1 MRAFIDTN
9 VIVDVV
15 AKREPFFADSQAVLA
30 LCAMGDLDGVVSD
43 ITFCNVAYVLR
54 KSLGNAQL
62 RNGLRVLKN
71 YLTVVPIGD
80 AAITAALESETTDFE
95 DAVQLEAARANQ
107 VDVIITRNV
116 RHFNNS
122 PIRVCTPSELL
133 AEDPEQIL

>member
-30 LCAMGDLDGVVSD
+30 LCATGDLEGIVSD
-43 ITFCNVAYVLR
+43 LTFCNVAYVLR
-54 KSLGNAQL
+54 KALGNAQL

-71 YLTVVPIGD
+71 HLTVVPIGEV
-80 AAITAALESETTDFE
+80 AITAALESETTDFE
-95 DAVQLEAARANQ
+95 DAVQLEAALANQ
-107 VDVIITRNV
+107 ADVIVTRNV

-122 PIRVCTPSELL
+122 PIMVCTPSELL
-133 AEDPEQIL
+133 LEDSE

>member
-30 LCAMGDLDGVVSD
+30 LCATGDLEGVVSD
-43 ITFCNVAYVLR
+43 LTFCNVAYVLR
-54 KSLGNAQL
+54 KSLGSTQL

-71 YLTVVPIGD
+71 HLTIVPVGEV
-80 AAITAALESETTDFE
+80 AITAALESETTDFE
-95 DAVQLEAARANQ
+95 DAVQLEAARVNQ
-107 VDVIITRNV
+107 ADVIITRNV

-133 AEDPEQIL
+133 AEAPE

>member
-30 LCAMGDLDGVVSD
+30 LCATGDLEGVVSD
-43 ITFCNVAYVLR
+43 LTFCNVAYVLR
-54 KSLGNAQL
+54 KSLGSTQL
-62 RNGLRVLKN
+62 RNGLRVLKKH
-71 YLTVVPIGD
+71 LTVVPVGE
-80 AAITAALESETTDFE
+80 AAISAALESETADFE
-95 DAVQLEAARANQ
+95 DAVQLEAARANH

-133 AEDPEQIL
+133 AE

>member
-30 LCAMGDLDGVVSD
+30 LCATGDLEGVVSD
-43 ITFCNVAYVLR
+43 LTFCNVAYVLR
-54 KSLGNAQL
+54 KSLGSTQL

-71 YLTVVPIGD
+71 HLTVVPIGE
-80 AAITAALESETTDFE
+80 AAITAALENEMTDFE
-95 DAVQLEAARANQ
+95 DAVQLEAARSNR
-107 VDVIITRNV
+107 VDVIVTRNV

-122 PIRVCTPSELL
+122 LIRVCTPSELL
-133 AEDPEQIL
+133 TEDPEQSL

>member
-1 MRAFIDTN
+1 MRVFIDTN

-30 LCAMGDLDGVVSD
+30 LCATGDLEGVVSD
-43 ITFCNVAYVLR
+43 LTFCNVAYVLR
-54 KSLGNAQL
+54 KSLGSTQL
-62 RNGLRVLKN
+62 LNGLRVLKKH
-71 YLTVVPIGD
+71 LTVVPVGE
-80 AAITAALESETTDFE
+80 AAISAALESETADFE
-95 DAVQLEAARANQ
+95 DAVQLEAARANH

-133 AEDPEQIL
+133 AE

>member
-30 LCAMGDLDGVVSD
+30 LCATGELEGVVSD
-43 ITFCNVAYVLR
+43 LTFCNVAYVLR
-54 KSLGNAQL
+54 KSLGSAQL

-71 YLTVVPIGD
+71 HLQVVSIGE
-80 AAITAALESETTDFE
+80 AAITAALGNEMTDFE
-95 DAVQLEAARANQ
+95 DAVQLEAARANR
-107 VDVIITRNV
+107 VDVIVTRNV

-122 PIRVCTPSELL
+122 PIRVCSPSELL
-133 AEDPEQIL
+133 AEDSEPRL

>member
-30 LCAMGDLDGVVSD
+30 LCATGDLEGVVSD
-43 ITFCNVAYVLR
+43 LTFCNVAYVLR
-54 KSLGNAQL
+54 KSLGSAQL
-62 RNGLRVLKN
+62 RNSLRILKSH
-71 YLTVVPIGD
+71 LTVVPVGE
-80 AAITAALESETTDFE
+80 AAIAAALENEMTDFE
-95 DAVQLEAARANQ
+95 DAVQLEAARANRA
-107 VDVIITRNV
+107 DVIVTRNA

-133 AEDPEQIL
+133 LEDSE

>member
-30 LCAMGDLDGVVSD
+30 LCATGEIEGVVSD
-43 ITFCNVAYVLR
+43 LTFCNVAYVLR
-54 KSLGNAQL
+54 KALGNVEL

-71 YLTVVPIGD
+71 NLTVIPIGE
-80 AAITAALESETTDFE
+80 AAITAALGNEMTDFE
-95 DAVQLEAARANQ
+95 DAVQLEAARTNH
-107 VDVIITRNV
+107 VDVIVTRNV

-133 AEDPEQIL
+133 AEDPEQRL

>member
-30 LCAMGDLDGVVSD
+30 LCATGDLEGVVSD
-43 ITFCNVAYVLR
+43 LTFCNVAYVLR
-54 KSLGNAQL
+54 KSLGSAQL

-71 YLTVVPIGD
+71 HLTVVPVGE
-80 AAITAALESETTDFE
+80 AAIAAALRNEMTDFE
-95 DAVQLEAARANQ
+95 DAVQLEAARASR
-107 VDVIITRNV
+107 VDVIVTRNV

-133 AEDPEQIL
+133 TEDPE

>member
-15 AKREPFFADSQAVLA
+15 ARREPFFADSQAILA
-30 LCAMGDLDGVVSD
+30 LCATGDLEGVVSD
-43 ITFCNVAYVLR
+43 LTFCNVAYVLR
-54 KSLGNAQL
+54 KALGSAQL

-71 YLTVVPIGD
+71 HLTVVPVGE
-80 AAITAALESETTDFE
+80 AAIAAALESETTDFE

-116 RHFNNS
+116 RHFGNS

-133 AEDPEQIL
+133 LEDSE

>member
-30 LCAMGDLDGVVSD
+30 LCATGEIEGVVSD
-43 ITFCNVAYVLR
+43 LTFCNVAYVLR
-54 KSLGNAQL
+54 KALGNEEL

-71 YLTVVPIGD
+71 NLTVVPIGE
-80 AAITAALESETTDFE
+80 AAITAALGNEMTDFE
-95 DAVQLEAARANQ
+95 DAVQLEAARTNH
-107 VDVIITRNV
+107 VDVIVTRNV

-133 AEDPEQIL
+133 TEDPE

>member
-15 AKREPFFADSQAVLA
+15 ARREPFFSDSQAVLA
-30 LCAMGDLDGVVSD
+30 LCATGNLDGVVSD
-43 ITFCNVAYVLR
+43 LTFCNVAYVLR
-54 KSLGNAQL
+54 KSLGSTQL

-71 YLTVVPIGD
+71 HLTIVPIGE
-80 AAITAALESETTDFE
+80 ATITAALESTTTDFE
-95 DAVQLEAARANQ
+95 DAVQLEAARANR
-107 VDVIITRNV
+107 VDIIITRNV

-133 AEDPEQIL
+133 TEDFK

>member
-30 LCAMGDLDGVVSD
+30 LCATGDLDGVVSD
-43 ITFCNVAYVLR
+43 LTFCNVAYVLR
-54 KSLGNAQL
+54 KALGSTQL
-62 RNGLRVLKN
+62 RNGLQVLKN
-71 YLTVVPIGD
+71 HLKIVPIGE
-80 AAITAALESETTDFE
+80 AAITAALESETADFE

-107 VDVIITRNV
+107 VDVIITRNI

-122 PIRVCTPSELL
+122 PIRVCSPSELL
-133 AEDPEQIL
+133 SEDSGF

>member
-15 AKREPFFADSQAVLA
+15 AKREPFFADSQSVLA
-30 LCAMGDLDGVVSD
+30 LCATGEIEGVVSD
-43 ITFCNVAYVLR
+43 LTFCNVAYVLR
-54 KSLGNAQL
+54 KSLGHAQI
-62 RNGLRVLKN
+62 RNGLRVLKEH
-71 YLTVVPIGD
+71 LTIVPVD
-80 AAITAALESETTDFE
+80 EAAITAALGNDSTDFE

-107 VDVIITRNV
+107 ADVIVTRNV

-133 AEDPEQIL
+133 VEDL

>member
-30 LCAMGDLDGVVSD
+30 LCATGDLEGVVSD
-43 ITFCNVAYVLR
+43 LTFCNVAYVLR
-54 KSLGNAQL
+54 KSLGNSQL
-62 RNGLRVLKN
+62 RNGLQVLKN
-71 YLTVVPIGD
+71 HLQVVPIGE
-80 AAITAALESETTDFE
+80 AAIAAALDNELTDFE
-95 DAVQLEAARANQ
+95 DAVQLEAARTNK

-122 PIRVCTPSELL
+122 PIKVCTPSEFL
-133 AEDPEQIL
+133 AEDPEQSL

>member
-30 LCAMGDLDGVVSD
+30 LCATGDLEGVVSD
-43 ITFCNVAYVLR
+43 LTFCNVAYVLR
-54 KSLGNAQL
+54 KSLGSTQL
-62 RNGLRVLKN
+62 RNGLRVLKKH
-71 YLTVVPIGD
+71 LTVVPVGE
-80 AAITAALESETTDFE
+80 AAISAALESETADFE
-95 DAVQLEAARANQ
+95 DAVQLEAARTNH

-133 AEDPEQIL
+133 AE

>member
-30 LCAMGDLDGVVSD
+30 LCATGEIEGVVSD
-43 ITFCNVAYVLR
+43 LTFCNVAYVLR
-54 KSLGNAQL
+54 KALGNVEL

-71 YLTVVPIGD
+71 NLTVVPIGE
-80 AAITAALESETTDFE
+80 AAITAALGNEMTDFE
-95 DAVQLEAARANQ
+95 DAVQLEAARTNH
-107 VDVIITRNV
+107 VDVIVTRNV

-133 AEDPEQIL
+133 AEDPEQRL

>member
-30 LCAMGDLDGVVSD
+30 LCATGDLEGVVSD
-43 ITFCNVAYVLR
+43 LTFCNVAYVLR

-71 YLTVVPIGD
+71 HLTIVPIGD
-80 AAITAALESETTDFE
+80 AAITAALGNEITDFE
-95 DAVQLEAARANQ
+95 DAVQLEAAYANR
-107 VDVIITRNV
+107 VDVIVTRNA
-116 RHFNNS
+116 RHFSNS

-133 AEDPEQIL
+133 AEDPVQHL

>member
-30 LCAMGDLDGVVSD
+30 LCATGDLKGVVSD
-43 ITFCNVAYVLR
+43 LTFCNVAYVLR
-54 KSLGNAQL
+54 KALGSVQL
-62 RNGLRVLKN
+62 RKGLRVLKN
-71 YLTVVPIGD
+71 HLTVVPVGD

-95 DAVQLEAARANQ
+95 DAVQLEAARASQ

-133 AEDPEQIL
+133 SEDTEL

>member
-15 AKREPFFADSQAVLA
+15 AKREPFFADSQAILA
-30 LCAMGDLDGVVSD
+30 LCATGDLEGVVSD
-43 ITFCNVAYVLR
+43 LTFCNVAYVLR
-54 KSLGNAQL
+54 KSLGSAQL

-71 YLTVVPIGD
+71 HLAVVPIGE
-80 AAITAALESETTDFE
+80 AAISAALGNEVTDFE
-95 DAVQLEAARANQ
+95 DAVQLEAACTSR
-107 VDVIITRNV
+107 VDVIVTRNV

-133 AEDPEQIL
+133 SEDLD

>member
-30 LCAMGDLDGVVSD
+30 LCATGDLEGVVSD
-43 ITFCNVAYVLR
+43 LTFCNVAYVLR

-62 RNGLRVLKN
+62 RNGLRILKDH
-71 YLTVVPIGD
+71 LTVVPIGD
-80 AAITAALESETTDFE
+80 VAITAALANEMTDFE
-95 DAVQLEAARANQ
+95 DAVQLEVARANQ
-107 VDVIITRNV
+107 VDVIVTRNV

-122 PIRVCTPSELL
+122 PIRICTPSELL
-133 AEDPEQIL
+133 SEDPVQHL